1 MAGMRLLGAAG
12 QGALECGAAV
22 GEAGRAPGV
31 WGKGA
36 AGTLEL
42 ELLWVGRKVGFALRT
57 PSIKHTDKQCL
68 ELASE
73 FYNSKS
79 FGIRKCQD
87 KRKV

>member
-57 PSIKHTDKQCL
+57 PS
-68 ELASE
+68 
-73 FYNSKS
+73 
-79 FGIRKCQD
+79 GRQD
-87 KRKV
+87 MGSVGWLKRAVY